1 MLLRYAAKGYDPTAI
16 NQDRNSQIPIERL
29 GEYQTNAVIGELNN
43 VWWSLSS
50 YIPNAERVAAFRNQ
64 WHSGIEPN
72 VRVVRNQGILSKSLV
87 SERVWHYK
95 KVILQD
101 RVSTE
106 RNIAPGRPC

>member
-1 MLLRYAAKGYDPTAI
+1 LILGQFTRDPI
-16 NQDRNSQIPIERL
+16 NHAER
-29 GEYQTNAVIGELNN
+29 
-43 VWWSLSS
+43 SK
-50 YIPNAERVAAFRNQ
+50 RVAAFRNQ

-106 RNIAPGRPC
+106 RNIAPGLPC